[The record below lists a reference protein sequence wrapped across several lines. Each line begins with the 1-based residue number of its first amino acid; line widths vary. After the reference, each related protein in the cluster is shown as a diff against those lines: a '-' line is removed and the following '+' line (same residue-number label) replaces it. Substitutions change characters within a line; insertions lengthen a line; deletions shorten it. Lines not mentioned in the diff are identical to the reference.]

1 MILTKNYKV
10 KGAEDS
16 AEDSER
22 GQDATYIINITD
34 LEGFTPLDVAIMNN
48 NVRAAAELIQGG
60 ANINVSFILSYK
72 TAKITKLN
80 VIDCRKTPNSQSVTL
95 TRTTGPFIC
104 PAPTDTWP

>member
-16 AEDSER
+16 TEDSER

-60 ANINVSFILSYK
+60 ANINVSSILSYK
-72 TAKITKLN
+72 KPKITKLN

-95 TRTTGPFIC
+95 TQTTDPFIC